1 MKFKNKK
8 SLGQNFLIDK
18 NILKKIADIGK
29 ISENDKVIEVG
40 PGNGNLT
47 EYLIKKKPEY
57 LKIVEKDDELI
68 KILSNKFKDQ
78 IEIFHKDILK
88 VSGDFYEDD
97 VIIYGNLPYN
107 ISTKI
112 LANWCLSKNIKFK
125 RLILMFQK
133 EVADR
138 IIADVNTKNYSRIT
152 ILANWKFNIKKLFD
166 VNPECFSPK
175 PKIKST
181 LLEFTPKKN
190 IFEIKNPKNLEN
202 ITRMFFRHRRKM
214 IKKNFVR
221 LFENFNYIS
230 ELIEIKLTDRPQ
242 NISVEKFLMIVRE
255 FERNS

>member
-1 MKFKNKK
+1 
-8 SLGQNFLIDK
+8 
-18 NILKKIADIGK
+18 
-29 ISENDKVIEVG
+29 
-40 PGNGNLT
+40 
-47 EYLIKKKPEY
+47 
-57 LKIVEKDDELI
+57 
-68 KILSNKFKDQ
+68 
-78 IEIFHKDILK
+78 
-88 VSGDFYEDD
+88 
-97 VIIYGNLPYN
+97 
-107 ISTKI
+107 
-112 LANWCLSKNIKFK
+112 
-125 RLILMFQK
+125 MFQK

-138 IIADVNTKNYSRIT
+138 IIAKVNTKNYSRIT